1 MALELTIETN
11 TRRRCN
17 TLRSRLRTRQL
28 HTPSYARMS
37 PRSRGIA
44 RGVTVARRLIVPDA
58 CTRVLVASNARLE
71 DATSTSIRSRRRAS
85 TSSSVF
91 TRGFAFGAQRD
102 DEKDAHAMPTI
113 AQDVSVDAES
123 MSRASGVTSS
133 SHTGEAGEA
142 WSVVAS
148 AVEPRDVA
156 FGLDPVGVV
165 ADAMTCAHALT
176 GAPWWLTLAASA
188 VVVRA
193 AMAPVSV
200 QTIRASA
207 TLSAASSLAKA
218 SKGGDA
224 ERVGV
229 RDVLDAV
236 KDIRAKSPGIGAH
249 LAWLVAGPLAQIP
262 FFVCAVMA
270 VRRLASDGAMNGLN
284 AGGTAWFSDL
294 TLPAV
299 DVGTMIAPMGTYG
312 GVLPVLT
319 AAALFANVNANFAQA
334 AQKSRGMT
342 IVKLFLEWLTLPALV
357 IGLQL
362 PQAVHCYWF
371 ASSTYALAQNQ
382 LLSSTFARRTLGAED
397 LAKTTRALAASKGYS
412 GEDAPIM
419 TGATLDLVKAAA
431 KARSENNNT
440 LAINLLLRAAR
451 GESQDG
457 SSSSTESDNKP
468 LRGEDLGN
476 SHPSVLFALGQTYA
490 LLKEWK
496 KSALT
501 YEYSARA
508 EPNAMQ
514 RSRALMGAGVARA
527 RIGDLNLASEALGEA
542 NRLNPSDASI
552 KVALASAV
560 KLNGDPERALD
571 ILREAA
577 ALVPDIRERY
587 VKPLE
592 RELGVDKA
600 AAK

>member
-11 TRRRCN
+11 TRRQCN
-17 TLRSRLRTRQL
+17 TLRPRLRARQL
-28 HTPSYARMS
+28 RTPSHAKMS
-37 PRSRGIA
+37 PRSRGVA
-44 RGVTVARRLIVPDA
+44 RGVTIARRLIVPDA
-58 CTRVLVASNARLE
+58 YTRVLVASNVRLE
-71 DATSTSIRSRRRAS
+71 DAASTSILSRRRAS

-165 ADAMTCAHALT
+165 ADAMTHAHALT
-176 GAPWWLTLAASA
+176 GAPWWVTLAASA

-218 SKGGDA
+218 SKGEDA

-236 KDIRAKSPGIGAH
+236 KDIRAKSPGVGAH
-249 LAWLVAGPLAQIP
+249 PAWLVVGPLAQIP

-382 LLSSTFARRTLGAED
+382 LLSTTFARRTLGAED